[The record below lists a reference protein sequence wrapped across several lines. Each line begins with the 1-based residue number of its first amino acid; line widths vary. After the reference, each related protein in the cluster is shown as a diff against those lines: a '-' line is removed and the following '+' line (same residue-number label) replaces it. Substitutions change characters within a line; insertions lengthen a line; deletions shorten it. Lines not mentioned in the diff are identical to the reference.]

1 MAIISASYPLP
12 AISGI
17 TSNVGHDPSGNFEIT
32 APEPLS
38 KNLDV
43 ERNPYRQ
50 ALSGEAVIVAFCK
63 VTQLLYFQVFA
74 DKYIG
79 FDKG

>member
-1 MAIISASYPLP
+1 MAIISAGYPILT
-12 AISGI
+12 ILGI
-17 TSNVGHDPSGNFEIT
+17 TSNVDRDPSGNFEIT

-74 DKYIG
+74 DKCTG